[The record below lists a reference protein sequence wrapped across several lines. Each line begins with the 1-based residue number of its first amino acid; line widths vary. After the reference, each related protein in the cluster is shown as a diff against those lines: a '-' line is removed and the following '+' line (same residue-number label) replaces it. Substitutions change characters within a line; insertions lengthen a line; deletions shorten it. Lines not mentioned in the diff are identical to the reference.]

1 MRGSQGARRPLS
13 CPRISEVTASGST
26 PAGSQSSQTRS
37 TSAGSSQVRKE
48 KPQVQDE
55 RPVSIDMGG
64 FKGPKH
70 NYNDIRDGLPARLR
84 AKRVIE
90 KLTIKYY
97 RPGPGDR
104 IDVVFA
110 DKDEANKAKQH
121 SLADVNSLVQAVG
134 TRSSTSNLLQ
144 AALDVQP
151 RSGRPKRAIPSD
163 ELSHTVRRGVQERH

>member
-1 MRGSQGARRPLS
+1 
-13 CPRISEVTASGST
+13 
-26 PAGSQSSQTRS
+26 
-37 TSAGSSQVRKE
+37 
-48 KPQVQDE
+48 
-55 RPVSIDMGG
+55 MGG

-70 NYNDIRDGLPARLR
+70 NYNDIRYGLPAMLR
-84 AKRVIE
+84 AKRATE
-90 KLTIKYY
+90 KQTIKCY

-110 DKDEANKAKQH
+110 AQDEANKAKQY